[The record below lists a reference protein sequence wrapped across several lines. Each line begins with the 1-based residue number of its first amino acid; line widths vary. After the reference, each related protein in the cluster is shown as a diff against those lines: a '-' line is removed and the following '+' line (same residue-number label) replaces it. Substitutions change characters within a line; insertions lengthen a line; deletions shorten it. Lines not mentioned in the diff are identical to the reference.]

1 MQKWCK
7 TLMHI
12 NRGLDYKM
20 GSILG
25 PNMLAEHSAIFFDA
39 ESIRSNNTVTFNK
52 SMLTKWYCFISTTVK
67 YVVVGTGGYVYEED
81 TSGNV
86 TTVISETTAQET
98 YGDIS
103 VTAGRYYWSNKPV
116 NFFDEAAHHVIA
128 PLSLC
133 GNVFYTDVNR
143 YLNISFRFF
152 SPYTDATVEI
162 FKDGSGINGTPVTTL
177 TITQNVNSAY
187 TATSNGNWF
196 IKSSAPILFA
206 REGNPGDRAL
216 IKPMER
222 SRYIYIRDSQ
232 FEADALNAATE
243 LSNAYYVYDSGQL
256 AQVEDYGDGAGGD
269 MDTGDADHRLSD
281 TYYIPEGIT
290 SYFIVAPNTNTVT
303 VEYKDASNVW
313 QTYNTHTY
321 TGTATAPGTTSVGAQ
336 SGSGAVLAGPSNGLW
351 RFTGDDV
358 FYVCINDESD
368 DEESLLGF
376 MDGREKPYFGLMAP
390 NIIKNIA
397 EKDNF
402 AVPNNVDI
410 IDYFA
415 GTALGTNNY
424 FDFHETWDRIIV
436 KHSATNSL
444 TNNFTISTWLN
455 FDTLSTT
462 TPNGGFITPFSK
474 SQQNYRF
481 FFDIASQRIYFRLN
495 LGSTVDLVSGAN
507 LISVNEWNHFTFIK
521 SSTEG
526 MKIYL
531 NGNLEASNTQTGAV
545 STNTND
551 WSFGDWDYSGGRFFD
566 GQMGNFALYNIAL
579 SDKQVKYVYNS
590 LKVRYI

>member
-1 MQKWCK
+1 
-7 TLMHI
+7 
-12 NRGLDYKM
+12 M
-20 GSILG
+20 GSIMG
-25 PNMLAEHSAIFFDA
+25 PNMLASNAAIFIDA
-39 ESIRSNNTVTFNK
+39 ESVRSNNTQTFNK
-52 SMLTKWYCFISTTVK
+52 SMLTKWYCFVTTTVK

-81 TSGNV
+81 MSGNV
-86 TTVISETTAQET
+86 TTVVAETTAQET
-98 YGDIS
+98 YGNIS

-116 NFFDEAAHHVIA
+116 SFFDEAAHYIIA

-133 GNVFYTDVNR
+133 GNVFHNDIRR
-143 YLNISFRFF
+143 YLNITFRFF

-162 FKDGSGINGTPVTTL
+162 FKDGTGINGTPVATQTV
-177 TITQNVNSAY
+177 TQNVNSTY

-206 REGNPGDRAL
+206 RQGNPGDRAL

-243 LSNAYYVYDSGQL
+243 LSHPQYVYDSGQL
-256 AQVEDYGDGAGGD
+256 AAVEDYGDGSGGD

-336 SGSGAVLAGPSNGLW
+336 AGNGAILAGPSDGLW

-376 MDGREKPYFGLMAP
+376 MEGREKPYFGLMAP
-390 NIIKNIA
+390 NIVKNIG

-410 IDYFA
+410 IDYFD
-415 GTALGTNNY
+415 GTTANY
-424 FDFHETWDRIIV
+424 FDFHETWDRIVI
-436 KHSATNSL
+436 KHSAANSPTNDWS
-444 TNNFTISTWLN
+444 ISTWLK
-455 FDTLSTT
+455 FDTLSGT
-462 TPNGGFITPFSK
+462 TPNGGYITPFAK
-474 SQQNYRF
+474 SSQNYRLF
-481 FFDIASQRIYFRLN
+481 YETSSGVWTVRLTGLTDLN
-495 LGSTVDLVSGAN
+495 YTDNGSV
-507 LISVNEWNHFTFIK
+507 VNVGEWHHFTIVK
-521 SSTEG
+521 SSTDG
-526 MKIYL
+526 VRFFIDGVL
-531 NGNLEASNTQTGAV
+531 RASDSQTAGVTANT
-545 STNTND
+545 SD
-551 WSFGDWDYSGGRFFD
+551 WTLGDWDYTGGRFFD
-566 GQMGNFALYNIAL
+566 GQMGNFAFYNIPL
-579 SDKQVKYVYNS
+579 SDKQVKWLYNG
-590 LKVRYI
+590 LKDRFV